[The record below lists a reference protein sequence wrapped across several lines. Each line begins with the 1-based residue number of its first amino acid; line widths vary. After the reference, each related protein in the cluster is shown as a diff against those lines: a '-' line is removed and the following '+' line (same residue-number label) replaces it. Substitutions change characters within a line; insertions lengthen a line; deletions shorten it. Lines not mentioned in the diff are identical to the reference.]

1 MAKSQTLKK
10 KFFKIRSRIIS
21 VDILKGRA
29 LSMENVYLSVVM
41 PTYNHKA
48 YISEAIENVL
58 RQKTTFLFEL
68 IIGEDLST
76 DGTREIVLNYQNKN
90 SDIIRV
96 ITSDSNV
103 GAKENMRRMLAAS
116 RGKYI
121 AFCDG
126 DDYWHD
132 PSKLQKQVDFLDS
145 HPDYGLVHTDADYLK
160 TEKNKLIP
168 NFNKNRKRKVP
179 VGRVYEELLRGNFIC
194 TCTVC
199 VRGEFVDRWQKDAEF
214 SNIQFIQGDYSK
226 WLFIAW
232 YSNIGYL
239 AESTATKRKLRGS
252 MSHPISPQKKYGF
265 YMSIHEIKKTYMARF
280 PCSKSTQDMVNLHFQ
295 KEKLKFA
302 YISKNF
308 QSAKESYFILR
319 RKSCPT
325 LKNKFYFFGAF
336 IKSLIS
342 RSK

>member
-199 VRGEFVDRWQKDAEF
+199 VRGEFVDR
-214 SNIQFIQGDYSK
+214 
-226 WLFIAW
+226 
-232 YSNIGYL
+232 
-239 AESTATKRKLRGS
+239 
-252 MSHPISPQKKYGF
+252 
-265 YMSIHEIKKTYMARF
+265 
-280 PCSKSTQDMVNLHFQ
+280 
-295 KEKLKFA
+295 
-302 YISKNF
+302 
-308 QSAKESYFILR
+308 
-319 RKSCPT
+319 
-325 LKNKFYFFGAF
+325 
-336 IKSLIS
+336 
-342 RSK
+342 